1 MIVKVLLAITA
12 AAAMCHRHITDAA
25 LSHSSFTLPNFI
37 SPLHRPPWLFPFSAA
52 PQILGGAKEWS
63 KGGEVK
69 ISMRRRC
76 HRLQLKDADHGAQ
89 LGRQKRS
96 GEEEEE
102 MKEAATGRIK
112 EEVNGRIRARM
123 NQLHG
128 EDAET
133 VINEGLKAI
142 MDVRAADL
150 TLTTENFNVIIY
162 VICRARNASPA
173 LLDRALATLKAEGL
187 RPNTKTYNFL
197 LSASKPRGAV
207 ALRGAGGSGG
217 AAEDPL
223 ERTLEVL
230 GMMDKDNVK
239 PDDYSYTLVLA
250 ACSRLARRDGPRA
263 LRLARDYFEEMRE
276 AGIEPSTFTV
286 HRLLKYSCI

>member
-1 MIVKVLLAITA
+1 
-12 AAAMCHRHITDAA
+12 MCHKHITNAA

-37 SPLHRPPWLFPFSAA
+37 SPLHHPPWLFPFSAA

-69 ISMRRRC
+69 ILMRRRC
-76 HRLQLKDADHGAQ
+76 PRLQLKDADHGAQ

-102 MKEAATGRIK
+102 IKEAAT
-112 EEVNGRIRARM
+112 GRIRARM

-133 VINEGLKAI
+133 VLSEGLQALD
-142 MDVRAADL
+142 DVRAADL

-250 ACSRLARRDGPRA
+250 ACSRLARLDGPRA

>member
-1 MIVKVLLAITA
+1 M
-12 AAAMCHRHITDAA
+12 
-25 LSHSSFTLPNFI
+25 
-37 SPLHRPPWLFPFSAA
+37 
-52 PQILGGAKEWS
+52 
-63 KGGEVK
+63 K
-69 ISMRRRC
+69 IAMRRRC
-76 HRLQLKDADHGAQ
+76 HDVQLKDADHGAQ
-89 LGRQKRS
+89 LGPSREQQGR
-96 GEEEEE
+96 GEEKDEIT
-102 MKEAATGRIK
+102 EAAT
-112 EEVNGRIRARM
+112 GRIRARM

-133 VINEGLKAI
+133 VLSEGLQALK
-142 MDVRAADL
+142 DVRAADL
-150 TLTTENFNVIIY
+150 TLTTENFNVIVY
-162 VICRARNASPA
+162 VISRARNASPA

-207 ALRGAGGSGG
+207 ALRGAVGSGG
-217 AAEDPL
+217 TAGDPL

-230 GMMDKDNVK
+230 GMMDKDNIK

-250 ACSRLARRDGPRA
+250 ACSRLARLDGPRA

-286 HRLLKYSCI
+286 HRLLK